1 MTGCLLKRIFWASF
15 SLSCGT
21 GSICP
26 EIETFAHVGSCS
38 QGDTMLCRCTHR
50 DKIWYIVTAAAEHGD
65 QLNADEKP
73 QGKRHAVYMLCNC
86 AQQLPL
92 GLCLG
97 MSLEFA
103 LLPS

>member
-26 EIETFAHVGSCS
+26 EIDTFAHVGSCS
-38 QGDTMLCRCTHR
+38 QGDTMLYRRTHR
-50 DKIWYIVTAAAEHGD
+50 DKTWHTVTAAAERGD
-65 QLNADEKP
+65 QLNPNEKP
-73 QGKRHAVYMLCNC
+73 QGKRHVVYVLCTY

-97 MSLEFA
+97 MTLEFA

>member
-21 GSICP
+21 GNICP
-26 EIETFAHVGSCS
+26 EIDTFAHVGSCS
-38 QGDTMLCRCTHR
+38 QGDTMLYRHTHA
-50 DKIWYIVTAAAEHGD
+50 DTIWHTVTAAAEQGD
-65 QLNADEKP
+65 QLNP
-73 QGKRHAVYMLCNC
+73 NQGKRHDIYMLCNY
-86 AQQLPL
+86 AKQLPL

-97 MSLEFA
+97 MTLEFA